1 MILFLLSYFIK
12 TNMDQR
18 LANFELIPFN
28 YEPILS
34 DMKKLLF
41 LAGLLF
47 FKTALAQPTC
57 EGLPYS
63 VLYGDDVIYD
73 LNQRPLLESL
83 RQELEDSDLLGNLPS
98 FKLFVD
104 SFEPQSYPNGNQLVS
119 FQIAPYSTQGIQ
131 NIFYENG
138 NLFTTIPF
146 KNNLKSGT
154 QKVYY
159 NNGTLFA
166 EIPYTS
172 DEIDGELITYHSDGN
187 VKMKQSFNH
196 NVPVNTGKMF
206 HSNGNVQLIQAYQN
220 GLINGTQ
227 IQYYI
232 NGIIQSIIPYS
243 NGVINGTVRLYYPD
257 STLLA
262 EIDYLNG
269 KVVSNKCF
277 TPVGQISKL
286 NAIGIYQLE
295 NGIRPI
301 GCSYQRENIIM

>member
-1 MILFLLSYFIK
+1 
-12 TNMDQR
+12 
-18 LANFELIPFN
+18 
-28 YEPILS
+28 
-34 DMKKLLF
+34 MKKFLF

-47 FKTALAQPTC
+47 IKTALAQPTC

-63 VLYGDDVIYD
+63 VLYGDNVVIYD
-73 LNQRPLLESL
+73 LNQKPLLEPL
-83 RQELEDSDLLGNLPS
+83 RQELEQSDLLGNLPS
-98 FKLFVD
+98 FKLFQD
-104 SFEPQSYPNGNQLVS
+104 SFEAQSYPDGNQLVS
-119 FQIAPYSTQGIQ
+119 FQIMPDSTQGIQ

-146 KNNLKSGT
+146 ENNLKSGT
-154 QKVYY
+154 QKIYY
-159 NNGTLFA
+159 DNGILFA

-172 DEIDGELITYHSDGN
+172 DKIDGELITYHSNGN
-187 VKMKQSFNH
+187 MKMEQSYHN

-206 HSNGNVQLIQAYQN
+206 HSNGNVQLIQSYQN

-243 NGVINGTVRLYYPD
+243 NGIINGIVRLYYPD

-262 EIDYLNG
+262 EINYLNG
-269 KVVSNKCF
+269 KVISNKCF
-277 TPVGQISKL
+277 TPVGQVSKL

-301 GCSYQRENIIM
+301 KCFYQNENIIM